1 MVAKIYCAY
10 HSIWTFGFDWTMI
23 EALKMA
29 SRKIKSKV
37 EAYSSQQGGTT
48 ERFELSE
55 IAMVVQFSMA
65 NSITSF
71 KNQS

>member
-1 MVAKIYCAY
+1 
-10 HSIWTFGFDWTMI
+10 
-23 EALKMA
+23 MA